1 MRVCVCVCLVHFIVR
16 QQIQKIP
23 LFATSLQYP
32 MLSYSSSS
40 NCRLSILYLFVYLFV
55 YTTIAMEPQDSK
67 DSQDGGGK
75 VCFVLIHGL
84 HGSASELHFL
94 RDCIQQR
101 FGDDAVVMIPT
112 CNEGRFLTHD
122 GIENGAKRIT
132 QYVKI
137 ELKKHRDV
145 RRLSI
150 IGHS

>member
-1 MRVCVCVCLVHFIVR
+1 MNPI
-16 QQIQKIP
+16 QQHIP
-23 LFATSLQYP
+23 L
-32 MLSYSSSS
+32 
-40 NCRLSILYLFVYLFV
+40 
-55 YTTIAMEPQDSK
+55 PQHHRH
-67 DSQDGGGK
+67 QGDGDGDGDGK

-84 HGSASELHFL
+84 HGRASNLHYL
-94 RDCIQQR
+94 RKRVEER
-101 FGDDAVVMIPT
+101 FGDGAVVMIPT